1 MNDELKS
8 YILESKSLLIQNK
21 FENCSLLLSKALK
34 SHPFNPELLYIRAFI
49 NRKKARFEDS
59 LIDLES
65 AYKHFID
72 KSSEKSLGTITN
84 PLTKVSNP
92 TIKNANPNKKGPYLF
107 ENSRDLE
114 QEIRSQIG
122 LTYNEMGMLLYE
134 KSRYN
139 EALPI
144 FSEALKFRE
153 QDFGIL
159 LNRGDCS
166 AKLQQLTEA
175 LSDFFSSLEKSGKKR
190 PEITIRIAHI
200 YCLMGTENFNKG
212 DYQKS
217 MEFFENMIEYRADF
231 GDYYVRRGKCF
242 YELKDL
248 KKAYDDFQRAL
259 ELEKGNEEA
268 KKCLGLIKKPAG
280 IHVKHVIVLEE

>member
-21 FENCSLLLSKALK
+21 FDKCDFVLSKALK
-34 SHPFNPELLYIRAFI
+34 SHPYNPELLYIRAFI

-65 AYKHFID
+65 AYKHLN
-72 KSSEKSLGTITN
+72 SEKPLGGITN
-84 PLTKVSNP
+84 PLKGSNP
-92 TIKNANPNKKGPYLF
+92 NIKKIIPIEKEKGPYLYD
-107 ENSRDLE
+107 NNQDLE
-114 QEIRSQIG
+114 LEIRSQIG

-166 AKLQQLTEA
+166 VKLQCFTES
-175 LSDFFSSLEKSGKKR
+175 LSDFFSALEKSGKKM

-200 YCLMGTENFNKG
+200 YCLLGTKNFNKG
-212 DYQKS
+212 DYKKS
-217 MEFFENMIEYRADF
+217 LEFFDNMIKFRADF
-231 GDYYVRRGKCF
+231 GEYYVRRGKCF

-248 KKAYDDFQRAL
+248 KRAYDDFQRAL

-280 IHVKHVIVLEE
+280 MHMKHMIVLGE